1 MFKEFSTEWGGKTL
15 KIQVGKLAQQTNG
28 SAVVEYGD
36 TVVMSTAVMSPNKR
50 EVDFL
55 PLMSDYEEKLYAAGK
70 IKGSRFIKREGR
82 PSDEAVL
89 SGRLVDRAI
98 RPLFDSAIRN
108 DIQVVSTV
116 FEVDG
121 VNDSDVLALVAA
133 SAALS
138 ISDIPWDGPIAGARV
153 GRVGGEWVLNPS
165 YETREKSDLDLVVAG
180 TVKNVIMLEAGAK
193 EVNEADMFEAI
204 KFAQKHFRPVVE
216 LIEKMQKEIG
226 AKKMSLK
233 KELSP
238 DEKTEAEEKE
248 KIVAMA
254 REFVKKHAD
263 EVLFDQPKAT
273 KVERRN
279 AKGELKHKLDEYLKG
294 EQIGKDKRKS
304 GLDSVDK
311 IVEELVT
318 EAILKHDR
326 RVDGRKLNQI
336 RPLSAEVALM
346 KRLHG
351 SSLFSR
357 GETQVFNAVTLG
369 APGDVQYL
377 DGMEDSGKKHYF
389 HHYNFPSF
397 SVGETGPLRGPS
409 RRDIGHGALAERALV
424 AVLPAKEI
432 FPYTI
437 RLVSEVLSSNGSS
450 SMGSTCASSLALMDA
465 GVPISRAVAGIAMG
479 VATDEK
485 GNYKIITD
493 IQDLE
498 DGKGGMDFKV
508 AGTTEG
514 ITAIQMDTKTKGLTE
529 EMVKETLTRA
539 REARLEI
546 LEVMSKAIAAPRPEL
561 SSYAP
566 RIITFKINPDKIRDV
581 IGSGGKVINAIIEKT
596 GVSIDI
602 ENDGTVNITSA
613 NKENLDKAYEWVQSL
628 VREAKVGEIFRGK
641 VTRLMD
647 FGAFVEYLPGQ
658 EGLVH
663 ISQLA
668 NFRVNKVGDVVQI
681 NDEVPVKVVEI
692 DEMGRTN
699 LSVKE
704 ARQELGEPQFEK
716 PAGYPEFQ
724 PGGGSG
730 GGFGRRDKFRGDRH

>member
-82 PSDEAVL
+82 PSDEAIL

-165 YETREKSDLDLVVAG
+165 YEAREKSDLDLVVAG

-233 KELSP
+233 KEMSP
-238 DEKTEAEEKE
+238 DEKTEQEEKE
-248 KIVAMA
+248 KIINMA

-279 AKGELKHKLDEYLKG
+279 AKGELKHQLDEYLKG
-294 EQIGKDKRKS
+294 EQIGKDKRKA
-304 GLDSVDK
+304 GLDAVEK
-311 IVEELVT
+311 IVEELVS
-318 EAILKHDR
+318 EAIIKHDR

-369 APGDVQYL
+369 APGDVQHL

-424 AVLPAKEI
+424 AVLPAKEV

-465 GVPISRAVAGIAMG
+465 GVPITRAVAGIAMG
-479 VATDEK
+479 IATDEN

-514 ITAIQMDTKTKGLTE
+514 ITAIQMDTKTKGITE

-539 REARLEI
+539 REARMEI
-546 LEVMSKAIAAPRPEL
+546 LEVMSKAIAAPRAEL
-561 SSYAP
+561 SAYAP

-641 VTRLMD
+641 VSRLMD

-658 EGLVH
+658 DGLVH

-668 NFRVNKVGDVVQI
+668 KIHQ
-681 NDEVPVKVVEI
+681 
-692 DEMGRTN
+692 T
-699 LSVKE
+699 
-704 ARQELGEPQFEK
+704 
-716 PAGYPEFQ
+716 
-724 PGGGSG
+724 
-730 GGFGRRDKFRGDRH
+730 